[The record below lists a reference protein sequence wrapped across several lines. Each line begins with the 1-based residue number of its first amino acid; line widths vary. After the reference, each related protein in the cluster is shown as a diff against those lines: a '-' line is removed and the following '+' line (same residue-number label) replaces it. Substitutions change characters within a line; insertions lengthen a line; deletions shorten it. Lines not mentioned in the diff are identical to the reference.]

1 MKRIAFAAL
10 CFFAAAAISFA
21 QDGASGQFLRKIGL
35 TDEQI
40 AQIEAI
46 QDQSQAEIRK
56 AQAEL
61 DIAKAQLSR
70 LLLNVEASMKE
81 IEKSVRAA
89 TEWEIQV
96 KLAQIARELKLRKL
110 VGDRKWRQLTQALR
124 QRQEA
129 LREKAEA
136 PDAAARGKAAQAGDK
151 QKGKADGSEVSKQQ
165 RARTLLKE
173 LLDLLGE
180 TD

>member
-1 MKRIAFAAL
+1 MKRIVVAAL
-10 CFFAAAAISFA
+10 CLFAAAAICVA
-21 QDGASGQFLRKIGL
+21 QGAAGEQFLKKIGL

-40 AQIEAI
+40 TQIEAV
-46 QDQSQAEIRK
+46 QDQSQAEIQK

-61 DIAKAQLSR
+61 AIAKAQLAK
-70 LLLNVEASMKE
+70 LLLNVEANMKD

-110 VGDRKWRQLTQALR
+110 IGDRKWQQLTQALR

-136 PDAAARGKAAQAGDK
+136 PDAAARGKAPQAGDK
-151 QKGKADGSEVSKQQ
+151 PKGKADGSEVSKQQ

>member
-1 MKRIAFAAL
+1 MKHIAVAAL
-10 CFFAAAAISFA
+10 CLFAAAAISFA
-21 QDGASGQFLRKIGL
+21 QDAAGEQFLKKIGL

-40 AQIEAI
+40 IRIEAI
-46 QDQSQAEIRK
+46 QDVSQAEIRK

-61 DIAKAQLSR
+61 AVAKAQLAK
-70 LLLNVEASMKE
+70 LLLNVEANMKD

-96 KLAQIARELKLRKL
+96 KLAQIARELRLRKL
-110 VGDRKWRQLTQALR
+110 IGDRKWQQLTQALR

-129 LREKAEA
+129 LREKAQ
-136 PDAAARGKAAQAGDK
+136 AAQATG
-151 QKGKADGSEVSKQQ
+151 KGKAPQAGDTPKGWANGSEVSKQQ

>member
-1 MKRIAFAAL
+1 MKRIAFAVL
-10 CFFAAAAISFA
+10 CLFAAAAISFA
-21 QDGASGQFLRKIGL
+21 QGAAGEQFMKRIGL

-46 QDQSQAEIRK
+46 QQQSQAEIQK

-61 DIAKAQLSR
+61 AIAKAQLAK
-70 LLLNVEASMKE
+70 LLLNVEANMKD

-89 TEWEIQV
+89 TEWEIQM

-110 VGDRKWRQLTQALR
+110 IGDRKWQQFTQELR

-129 LREKAEA
+129 LREKAQA
-136 PDAAARGKAAQAGDK
+136 ADAVGKGKAPKAGDK
-151 QKGKADGSEVSKQQ
+151 PKGKADGSEASKQQ
-165 RARTLLKE
+165 RARTLVKE